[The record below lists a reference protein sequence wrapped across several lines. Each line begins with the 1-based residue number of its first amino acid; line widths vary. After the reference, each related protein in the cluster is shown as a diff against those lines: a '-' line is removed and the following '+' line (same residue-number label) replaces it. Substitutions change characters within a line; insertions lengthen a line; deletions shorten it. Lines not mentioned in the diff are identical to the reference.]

1 MSLQAYRERVGLS
14 ARGRR
19 VFSGVCGAVC
29 LLGMLFALLYSHR
42 MQESTGSGK
51 IEQQQQPCLRFTDV
65 PAVEQP
71 VTRVCDAA
79 TVQGNCT
86 STPGHCAVFAF
97 MESFNRTSATKAY
110 VGRMLVCNDTAAC
123 GSSGAD
129 IGAACWCDNNFKNG
143 TRLCERTLGGSVA
156 RFACY

>member
-1 MSLQAYRERVGLS
+1 MKTMSESGGPQVYRVG
-14 ARGRR
+14 
-19 VFSGVCGAVC
+19 GVWAASC
-29 LLGMLFALLYSHR
+29 LLAMLFVLLYSHR
-42 MQESTGSGK
+42 TQESTGSDM
-51 IEQQQQPCLRFTDV
+51 IVRVPQQQQQLCLRFTDV

-86 STPGHCAVFAF
+86 STRGHCAVFAF